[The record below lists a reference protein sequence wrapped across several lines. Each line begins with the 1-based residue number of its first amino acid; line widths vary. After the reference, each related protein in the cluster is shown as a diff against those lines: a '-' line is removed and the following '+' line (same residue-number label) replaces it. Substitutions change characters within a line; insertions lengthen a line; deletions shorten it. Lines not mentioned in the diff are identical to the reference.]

1 MMSQASDSNQMVP
14 EYPILLVEDNLDDI
28 LITKRAMAKGRIS
41 NKLYVVND
49 GEEALSFFKKEG
61 KYKDSPTPTLVLLDL
76 KMPKLDGFGVLRA
89 VKSDENLKSIPIIVL
104 TSSERDK
111 DIDLAY
117 KLGANNY
124 IMKPVSFENF
134 IETILSIKYYWLTI
148 SKIPK
153 P

>member
-1 MMSQASDSNQMVP
+1 LPSTSSQFLLP

-28 LITKRAMAKGRIS
+28 LITKRAMAKGRIR
-41 NKLYVVND
+41 NKLYIVHD
-49 GEEALSFFKKEG
+49 GEEALEFFKKQG
-61 KYKDSPTPTLVLLDL
+61 KYKDAPTPTLVLLDL
-76 KMPKLDGFGVLRA
+76 KMPKLDGFGVLKE

-124 IMKPVSFENF
+124 IMKPVNFDNF

-148 SKIPK
+148 SKVPV

>member
-1 MMSQASDSNQMVP
+1 MLP

-28 LITKRAMAKGRIS
+28 LITKRAMAKGKIS
-41 NKLYVVND
+41 NKLFVVHD
-49 GEEALSFFKKEG
+49 GEEALEFFKKQG
-61 KYKDSPTPTLVLLDL
+61 KYKDAPTPTLVLLDL
-76 KMPKLDGFGVLRA
+76 KMPKLDGFGVLKA
-89 VKSDENLKSIPIIVL
+89 VKSDETLKSIPIIVL

-111 DIDLAY
+111 DVDLAY

-124 IMKPVSFENF
+124 IMKPVSFDNF

-148 SKIPK
+148 SKIPM

>member
-1 MMSQASDSNQMVP
+1 MLPSTSSQYMLP

-28 LITKRAMAKGRIS
+28 LITKRAMAKGRIR
-41 NKLYVVND
+41 NKLYIVHD
-49 GEEALSFFKKEG
+49 GEEALDFFKKQG
-61 KYKDSPTPTLVLLDL
+61 KYKDAPTPTLVLLDL
-76 KMPKLDGFGVLRA
+76 KMPKLDGFGVLKE

-117 KLGANNY
+117 KLGANSY
-124 IMKPVSFENF
+124 IMKPVNFDNF

-148 SKIPK
+148 SKVPL

>member
-1 MMSQASDSNQMVP
+1 MLP

-41 NKLYVVND
+41 NKLYVVHD
-49 GEEALSFFKKEG
+49 GEEALDFFKKQG
-61 KYKDSPTPTLVLLDL
+61 KYKDAPTPTLVLLDL
-76 KMPKLDGFGVLRA
+76 KMPKLDGFGVLKV

-111 DIDLAY
+111 DIELAY
-117 KLGANNY
+117 KLGANSY
-124 IMKPVSFENF
+124 IMKPVNFDNF
-134 IETILSIKYYWLTI
+134 IKTIISIKYYWLTI
-148 SKIPK
+148 SKIPV

>member
-1 MMSQASDSNQMVP
+1 MTTTSSQYTLP
-14 EYPILLVEDNLDDI
+14 EYPILLVEDNFDDI

-41 NKLYVVND
+41 NKLYIVHD
-49 GEEALSFFKKEG
+49 GEEALDFFRKQG
-61 KYKDSPTPTLVLLDL
+61 KYKDAPTPTLVLLDL
-76 KMPKLDGFGVLRA
+76 KMPKLDGFGVLKV

-124 IMKPVSFENF
+124 IMKPVNFDSF
-134 IETILSIKYYWLTI
+134 IKTIISIKYYWLTI
-148 SKIPK
+148 SKVPA

>member
-1 MMSQASDSNQMVP
+1 MLQSTSSQYTLP
-14 EYPILLVEDNLDDI
+14 EYPILLVEDNLDDV
-28 LITKRAMAKGRIS
+28 LITKRAMAKGRIR
-41 NKLYVVND
+41 NKLYIVHD
-49 GEEALSFFKKEG
+49 GEEALDFFKKQG
-61 KYKDSPTPTLVLLDL
+61 KYKDAPTPTLVLLDL
-76 KMPKLDGFGVLRA
+76 KMPKLDGFGVLKE

-117 KLGANNY
+117 KLGANSY
-124 IMKPVSFENF
+124 IMKPVNFDNF

-148 SKIPK
+148 SKIPV